1 MATPRLGR
9 ALTTCPNCLGRLPLA
24 RPTAAIAPSPSPLQL
39 GLTQVR
45 HASKLTK
52 AELEDLQGIPVR
64 LLKNINGFGK
74 QNAII
79 RVKPGRM
86 RNQWHHKGLAEYMT
100 KKRFTELGLT
110 EAAIGVRDR
119 TFGSKLL
126 TEEDVN
132 GPTIAKDPAKSKKK
146 EQIVM
151 TADESRALLHDLLPE
166 VLVFARKPIAAP
178 TPEPAPEPVVPRSP
192 ALAANAQV
200 STRATTA
207 PSEPETPQQDTKA
220 IFGSVAAGDV
230 VALIREALLVD
241 SNGSRVAL
249 EADAISIL
257 GLEAGEDRIKRLGVY
272 EVEIVTGKGLEPVR
286 RTVEVVPETE

>member
-1 MATPRLGR
+1 M
-9 ALTTCPNCLGRLPLA
+9 
-24 RPTAAIAPSPSPLQL
+24 
-39 GLTQVR
+39 
-45 HASKLTK
+45 
-52 AELEDLQGIPVR
+52 
-64 LLKNINGFGK
+64 
-74 QNAII
+74 
-79 RVKPGRM
+79 
-86 RNQWHHKGLAEYMT
+86 
-100 KKRFTELGLT
+100 
-110 EAAIGVRDR
+110 
-119 TFGSKLL
+119 
-126 TEEDVN
+126 
-132 GPTIAKDPAKSKKK
+132 
-146 EQIVM
+146 
-151 TADESRALLHDLLPE
+151 
-166 VLVFARKPIAAP
+166 VFARKPIAAP
-178 TPEPAPEPVVPRSP
+178 TPEPAPEPAVPRSP